1 MALFLLGNNLADEMY
16 NYFGK
21 MDPPPSPLLGRGKRS
36 RLFRNNEINFA
47 LLNASSISEK
57 GRMNS
62 WLFINVL
69 IRGTGCILFVF
80 NYFLGVFLFV
90 RNGNISIEI
99 LYFVANLRRYYFI
112 LFFTI
117 IKIDYRIK

>member
-1 MALFLLGNNLADEMY
+1 MPPFLLGNNLADEMY

-21 MDPPPSPLLGRGKRS
+21 MDPPPSFLLGRGKRS

-62 WLFINVL
+62 RLFINVL

-99 LYFVANLRRYYFI
+99 LYFV